1 MRQVEDYKRKFL
13 VFIDES
19 TECERAVAFAAYRVR
34 RTGGTIVFLAVI
46 DTADFQPFL
55 GVEEVLR
62 SEALHA
68 AERLIDLRLG
78 QVSRIADIK
87 VETVIREGRAAE
99 AVDAL
104 IREDK
109 DIAILVLASSAAG
122 DSPGELVTTFVTRGG
137 ASALHIPV
145 TIVPG
150 GMSDAEIEA
159 VC

>member
-1 MRQVEDYKRKFL
+1 MSE
-13 VFIDES
+13 
-19 TECERAVAFAAYRVR
+19 TEFNLGAAMAGGNRNAARAKPDNEFHPTPV
-34 RTGGTIVFLAVI
+34 
-46 DTADFQPFL
+46 
-55 GVEEVLR
+55 
-62 SEALHA
+62 
-68 AERLIDLRLG
+68 
-78 QVSRIADIK
+78 
-87 VETVIREGRAAE
+87 E

-150 GMSDAEIEA
+150 GMSDADIEA